1 MKKLS
6 IGIVGL
12 PNVGKSTLFK
22 LLTKQDVNIANYPF
36 CTIDPNVGIVSVPDD
51 RLTKLSELSESKKI
65 VPAIVEFYD
74 IAGLVKGASAGE
86 GLGNQF
92 LSHIRET
99 NAIVMVLR
107 CFGGT
112 EITHVENSVDPLRD
126 MGIINAELAL
136 KDLETVEKRL
146 VSLSAEAR
154 SGKKEAAAAV
164 PVFQKIKEAL
174 MAGNSIYE
182 YADEPE
188 VRPLQ
193 LLTMKRQIA
202 LLNGDP
208 EDVPDD
214 LRAELAKK
222 NVAHVVANVADEAGA
237 KRALDELIRE
247 AYATL
252 NLISFFTTGEE
263 ETRAWTIR
271 RGAKAPEAAGTI
283 HGDFESKFIRAETV
297 STEALLEVGS
307 WAQAKAKGKMRL
319 EGKEYVVSDG
329 DVMVIRHG

>member
-22 LLTKQDVNIANYPF
+22 LLTKQNVNIANYPF
-36 CTIDPNVGIVSVPDD
+36 CTIDPNIGIVSVPDE
-51 RLTKLSELSESKKI
+51 RLTQLATLSESKKI
-65 VPAIVEFYD
+65 IPAIVEFYD

-126 MGIINAELAL
+126 MGIINTELAL

-146 VSLSAEAR
+146 VSCAAEAR
-154 SGKKEAAAAV
+154 SGKKDAAAAV
-164 PVFQKIKEAL
+164 AIFQKIKEAL
-174 MAGNSIYE
+174 MAGHSIYE

-193 LLTMKRQIA
+193 LLTAKRQIC
-202 LLNGDP
+202 LLNGSSD
-208 EDVPDD
+208 DVPET
-214 LRAELAKK
+214 LKEELQKK
-222 NVAHVVANVADEAGA
+222 NIPYVVASVVDEDGA
-237 KRALDELIRE
+237 HNALNQLIRE
-247 AYATL
+247 AYRTL

-297 STEALLEVGS
+297 SADTLLEVGS

-319 EGKEYVVSDG
+319 EGKEYIVHDG
-329 DVMVIRHG
+329 DVLVIRHG

>member
-36 CTIDPNVGIVSVPDD
+36 CTIDPNIGIVSVPDD
-51 RLTKLSELSESKKI
+51 RLTQLATLSESKKTI
-65 VPAIVEFYD
+65 PAIVEFYD

-146 VSLSAEAR
+146 VSCAAEAR
-154 SGKKEAAAAV
+154 SGKKDAAAALTI
-164 PVFQKIKEAL
+164 FQKIKEAL
-174 MAGNSIYE
+174 MAGQSIYE

-193 LLTMKRQIA
+193 LLTAKRQIC
-202 LLNGDP
+202 LLNGS
-208 EDVPDD
+208 PDD
-214 LRAELAKK
+214 IPETLKEELQKK
-222 NVAHVVANVADEAGA
+222 NIPYVVASVIDEAGA
-237 KRALDELIRE
+237 HNALNQLIRE
-247 AYATL
+247 AYRTL

-297 STEALLEVGS
+297 SADTLLEVGS
-307 WAQAKAKGKMRL
+307 WTQAKAKGKMRL
-319 EGKEYVVSDG
+319 EGKEYIVHDG
-329 DVMVIRHG
+329 DVLVIRHG